1 MIQVA
6 NSFCQIGCEVRKQVQ
21 KKMADAGYE
30 KHEGIVEASDVYIH
44 PNFVTGML
52 LLHGYIELVLGLL

>member
-6 NSFCQIGCEVRKQVQ
+6 NSFCQIGCEVRKQVR
-21 KKMADAGYE
+21 KRLADAGYE

-44 PNFVTGML
+44 PNFVTGR
-52 LLHGYIELVLGLL
+52 HVAVAWIH

>member
-1 MIQVA
+1 
-6 NSFCQIGCEVRKQVQ
+6 
-21 KKMADAGYE
+21 MADAGYE